1 MFFGDDDILL
11 FLPLWPPPLLMM
23 MMNFFIIID
32 TVVFFII
39 IPRYNTRFLYP
50 FGSIIP
56 HQEVVGTGKKLFL
69 FINIMLKLSQLII
82 TNPQFFLTTVY

>member
-1 MFFGDDDILL
+1 
-11 FLPLWPPPLLMM
+11 M